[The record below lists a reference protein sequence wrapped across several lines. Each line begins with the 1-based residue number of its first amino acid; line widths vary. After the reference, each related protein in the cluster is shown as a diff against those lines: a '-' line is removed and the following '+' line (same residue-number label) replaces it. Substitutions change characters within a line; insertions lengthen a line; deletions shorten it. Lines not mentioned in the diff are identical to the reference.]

1 MVEALIQHCHPCQ
14 VVTPAN
20 EREPLRM
27 SPLRSEP
34 WKEVAIDFWGPISTG
49 EYLLVVICKH
59 SQWVEVEFVSTTSAR
74 AVLPKLD
81 RIFSS
86 LGIPLIVGS
95 DNRPPFNGH
104 DFLNFSTYL
113 GFKHDRKT
121 PKNPQANDE
130 SEQFMR
136 VLKKLYR
143 ICQLTGQVFRQEV
156 HRLLRCYRA
165 TPHGT
170 TKLAPA
176 ELMFPGRTFRTRLL
190 VGVIPRQLDFEELFQ
205 RDPEKKLQLKE
216 HADRKRNVKTL
227 NIQVGDA
234 VLVKQELSSKV
245 SSPCEGEPLEVQ
257 YRKGT
262 QVAAKRRDGSTVT
275 RSTAHFKKVP
285 Y

>member
-1 MVEALIQHCHPCQ
+1 
-14 VVTPAN
+14 
-20 EREPLRM
+20 
-27 SPLRSEP
+27 
-34 WKEVAIDFWGPISTG
+34 
-49 EYLLVVICKH
+49 
-59 SQWVEVEFVSTTSAR
+59 
-74 AVLPKLD
+74 
-81 RIFSS
+81 
-86 LGIPLIVGS
+86 
-95 DNRPPFNGH
+95 
-104 DFLNFSTYL
+104 
-113 GFKHDRKT
+113 
-121 PKNPQANDE
+121 
-130 SEQFMR
+130 MR

-257 YRKGT
+257 YRKRT
-262 QVAAKRRDGSTVT
+262 KVAAKRRDGSTVT

-285 Y
+285 YQTPEEADRWRLGPDSSHNPSARELATKAAGTS

>member
-1 MVEALIQHCHPCQ
+1 M
-14 VVTPAN
+14 
-20 EREPLRM
+20 
-27 SPLRSEP
+27 
-34 WKEVAIDFWGPISTG
+34 
-49 EYLLVVICKH
+49 
-59 SQWVEVEFVSTTSAR
+59 
-74 AVLPKLD
+74 
-81 RIFSS
+81 
-86 LGIPLIVGS
+86 
-95 DNRPPFNGH
+95 
-104 DFLNFSTYL
+104 
-113 GFKHDRKT
+113 
-121 PKNPQANDE
+121 
-130 SEQFMR
+130 
-136 VLKKLYR
+136 
-143 ICQLTGQVFRQEV
+143 

-170 TKLAPA
+170 TKSAPA
-176 ELMFPGRTFRTRLL
+176 KLMFPGLKFRTRLL

-285 Y
+285 YQTPEEAGRWRLGPDSGHNPSARELATKAAGTS

>member
-1 MVEALIQHCHPCQ
+1 MVEAHIQHCHPCQ
-14 VVTPAN
+14 LVTPAN

-27 SPLRSEP
+27 SPPWSEP
-34 WKEVAIDFWGPISTG
+34 WKAVAIDFWGPISTG
-49 EYLLVVICKH
+49 EYLVVVICKH
-59 SQWVEVEFVSTTSAR
+59 SRWVEVEFVITFSAR
-74 AVLPKLD
+74 AVLPKLN

-95 DNRPPFNGH
+95 DNGH

-121 PKNPQANDE
+121 PKNRQANDQA
-130 SEQFMR
+130 EQFMR

-170 TKLAPA
+170 NKLAPA
-176 ELMFPGRTFRTRLL
+176 ELMFPGRKFRTRLL
-190 VGVIPRQLDFEELFQ
+190 VGVIPRQLDFEELFP
-205 RDPEKKLQLKE
+205 RDLEKKLQMKE
-216 HADRKRNVKTL
+216 HANRKKNVKTL

-234 VLVKQELSSKV
+234 VLVKQELSSKA
-245 SSPCEGEPLEVQ
+245 SPPYEGEPLQVQ
-257 YRKGT
+257 GT
-262 QVAAKRRDGSTVT
+262 QVVAKRRDGSTVT

-285 Y
+285 YQTP